1 MIDSVGGRNFA
12 KFECYSLVDG
22 VLRWR
27 GVLHPQML
35 SLGAA
40 RGDPTAVGMLDVA
53 TETKG
58 AGMDGS
64 AEQQKRRAA
73 EAHSSKA
80 QR

>member
-12 KFECYSLVDG
+12 KFECDTLVECYAG
-22 VLRWR
+22 VECCIHAVVSR
-27 GVLHPQML
+27 GCT
-35 SLGAA
+35 
-40 RGDPTAVGMLDVA
+40 GDPTAVGMLDVA

-73 EAHSSKA
+73 EAQSSKA